1 MMTRKMMIEQR
12 KTLLYAA
19 GGYLG
24 ICAVLGLWG
33 GFFGSTPDPGLPIY
47 IMVSMFACA
56 LVASKLGFDLVNK
69 EGRTAMIMTPAT
81 AADKFV
87 PRLIAVLPAMLILVI
102 IGYPVFC
109 YADILALGVSYGQW
123 VSFTIPHIF
132 NIFNGPD
139 AVLGVCI
146 LLSMFL
152 FSESIFIFGA
162 VAWPRK
168 SLLKSIGVF
177 IAIQFLLSL
186 LTMAFIKSNSYLYI
200 DIVDE
205 TAFGWSVTAIITAIA
220 IGIIYCAYLKFKRI
234 QVI

>member
-1 MMTRKMMIEQR
+1 
-12 KTLLYAA
+12 
-19 GGYLG
+19 
-24 ICAVLGLWG
+24 
-33 GFFGSTPDPGLPIY
+33 
-47 IMVSMFACA
+47 
-56 LVASKLGFDLVNK
+56 
-69 EGRTAMIMTPAT
+69 
-81 AADKFV
+81 
-87 PRLIAVLPAMLILVI
+87 MLILVI

>member
-12 KTLLYAA
+12 RTLLYAT

-33 GFFGSTPDPGLPIY
+33 GFFGSTPDPGTPIY
-47 IMVSMFACA
+47 ILVSMFACA

-69 EGRTAMIMTPAT
+69 EGRTAMLMTPAT
-81 AADKFV
+81 PADKFI
-87 PRLIAVLPAMLILVI
+87 PRLIAVLPAMLILVA

-109 YADILALGVSYGQW
+109 YADILALGVAYGQW
-123 VSFTIPHIF
+123 VSFTIPVIIGGE
-132 NIFNGPD
+132 N
-139 AVLGVCI
+139 ALLGTC
-146 LLSMFL
+146 LLLAMFL

-186 LTMAFIKSNSYLYI
+186 LAMAFIKTKIYLYI
-200 DIVDE
+200 DIVDD
-205 TAFGWSVTAIITAIA
+205 TAFGWWVIATIAAIA

-234 QVI
+234 QII